1 LVDEDRSS
9 QKYLRYCEAKTLAS
23 WDLKKRA
30 NYMSRL
36 EKRTGSEERVK
47 ALKHWF
53 KLKGV
58 FI

>member
-1 LVDEDRSS
+1 MNRSS

-30 NYMSRL
+30 NFMSRL
-36 EKRTGSEERVK
+36 EKKTGSEERVK

>member
-1 LVDEDRSS
+1 MVDEDRSS

-36 EKRTGSEERVK
+36 KKKTGNEERIK
-47 ALKHWF
+47 ELEYWF
-53 KLKGV
+53 NLKGV